1 MSSIYQVEIKQ
12 TLSRIVTIEAESIY
26 DAIDIVDEQY
36 ERDEIV
42 LSRKTIGVKEEVK
55 IIGGI
60 SEKN

>member
-55 IIGGI
+55 IIGSI

>member
-12 TLSRIVTIEAESIY
+12 TLSRIVTIEAESIK

-55 IIGGI
+55 IIGRI